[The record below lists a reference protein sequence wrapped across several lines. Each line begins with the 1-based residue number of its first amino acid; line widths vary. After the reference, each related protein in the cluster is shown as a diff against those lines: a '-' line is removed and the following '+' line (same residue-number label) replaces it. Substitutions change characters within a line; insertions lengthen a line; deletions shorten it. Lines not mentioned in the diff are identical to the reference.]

1 MKKIIINCLVG
12 LLCLAFGYGQ
22 KDTIVIKDVHVIPMH
37 REVVWENQNVVIANG
52 KIVGIGPSDE
62 TSIYKSAKLIDG
74 AGKYLIP
81 GLHEMHYHWR
91 NKEGGIER
99 DFKLLV
105 ANGVTTVRNMAEY
118 DWQDHVSIKD
128 SLKQEK
134 LFGPNYYTS
143 GPYLRSGDLQTSS
156 DVEKVVEQH
165 HQKGYDF
172 LKIAD
177 NLPKHIYLE
186 VLEEAQAYGIP
197 VMGHAQRAMSLEF
210 SLRMKSIEH
219 IEEFVYLFDEGQKV
233 DEVFLKNAVEQIK
246 NSGIVIAPTLA
257 VFDMI
262 VKCLD
267 DQSFARL
274 KAKDVNEYML
284 NGDFTYW
291 SSDENPYR
299 KDLKGRI
306 INGMEALPLLEGYF
320 EWMKKFTKTLAAADV
335 PMMTGSDTFGFVV
348 PGFSLH
354 EEFQF
359 LQEAGLTPFQIL
371 KASTVTPARYL
382 DTLATEGTI
391 SEGKSANLVLLNK
404 NPLEHIA
411 NTKSIEGVVLKGKW
425 LDRDQLDSL
434 LKQVEL
440 LSH

>member
-1 MKKIIINCLVG
+1 
-12 LLCLAFGYGQ
+12 
-22 KDTIVIKDVHVIPMH
+22 
-37 REVVWENQNVVIANG
+37 
-52 KIVGIGPSDE
+52 
-62 TSIYKSAKLIDG
+62 
-74 AGKYLIP
+74 
-81 GLHEMHYHWR
+81 
-91 NKEGGIER
+91 
-99 DFKLLV
+99 
-105 ANGVTTVRNMAEY
+105 
-118 DWQDHVSIKD
+118 
-128 SLKQEK
+128 
-134 LFGPNYYTS
+134 
-143 GPYLRSGDLQTSS
+143 
-156 DVEKVVEQH
+156 
-165 HQKGYDF
+165 
-172 LKIAD
+172 
-177 NLPKHIYLE
+177 
-186 VLEEAQAYGIP
+186 
-197 VMGHAQRAMSLEF
+197 
-210 SLRMKSIEH
+210 
-219 IEEFVYLFDEGQKV
+219 
-233 DEVFLKNAVEQIK
+233 
-246 NSGIVIAPTLA
+246 
-257 VFDMI
+257 MI

-335 PMMTGSDTFGFVV
+335 PVMTGSDTFGFVV

-411 NTKSIEGVVLKGKW
+411 NIKSIEGVVLKGKW